1 MSTAPKHSTKAL
13 VFSSHQSQR
22 RNRRVLF
29 RATAKLKRGETLCV
43 VGNTSK
49 LGSGRIKRAME
60 LVTSPKEFPVWFS
73 PEPISVPDKAIVEYK
88 YFICSGGK
96 FSRWEPFEG
105 HRTIPAYTEGSLHD
119 FIIHDSVSVSQV
131 ASVNSGTEAR
141 RADAAALAAEGRR
154 QVALLLEV
162 PARSRPHVLRLC
174 RRWGLLVRR
183 FGRCFPGRSGPD
195 SGWIQFFRPAALV
208 PLFMTGDAAP

>member
-1 MSTAPKHSTKAL
+1 MSNAPKHSAKSLA
-13 VFSSHQSQR
+13 FSTHQPQR
-22 RNRRVLF
+22 RNRRVIF

-43 VGNTSK
+43 VGNTTK

-119 FIIHDSVSVSQV
+119 LYF
-131 ASVNSGTEAR
+131 TT
-141 RADAAALAAEGRR
+141 
-154 QVALLLEV
+154 
-162 PARSRPHVLRLC
+162 P
-174 RRWGLLVRR
+174 
-183 FGRCFPGRSGPD
+183 
-195 SGWIQFFRPAALV
+195 
-208 PLFMTGDAAP
+208 